1 MKYRI
6 IVSDNENAE
15 DVREFLIESDES
27 VKDVVKAVTLK
38 VIADEELSIGYVESI
53 SFNELS
59 STGQYM
65 CLIQCA
71 DKHISVWASND
82 EPESIDIG
90 GFIGLAKTL
99 DDDMYI
105 SSDENVNEFEDFF
118 TNFYNDEEE

>member
-6 IVSDNENAE
+6 FVSDNENAE
-15 DVREFLIESDES
+15 DVREFLIDSDES

-53 SFNELS
+53 SFNEPK
-59 STGQYM
+59 GQYM

-82 EPESIDIG
+82 EPESIDID
-90 GFIGLAKTL
+90 GFIGLAQTL

-105 SSDENVNEFEDFF
+105 SSGENIDEFEEFF
-118 TNFYNDEEE
+118 RNFYNDEEE